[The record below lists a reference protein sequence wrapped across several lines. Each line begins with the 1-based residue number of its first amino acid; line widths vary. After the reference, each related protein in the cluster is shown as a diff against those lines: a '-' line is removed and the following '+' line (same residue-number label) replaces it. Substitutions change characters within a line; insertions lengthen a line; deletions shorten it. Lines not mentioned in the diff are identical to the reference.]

1 MSSIVTSVFA
11 VILFILLSPNVL
23 LRLPSNGSKMTVVI
37 VHALIF
43 GIVFY
48 LTHEMVYHYFNKPH
62 CQCNSSCG
70 TKGTKQGIKE
80 GVSGRVLVG
89 SNQP

>member
-1 MSSIVTSVFA
+1 MSSIATSVFA

-43 GIVFY
+43 GTVFY
-48 LTHEMVYHYFNKPH
+48 LSHGMVYQYFNQSH
-62 CQCNSSCG
+62 GQCNCSQG
-70 TKGTKQGIKE
+70 TKPGTKESAVG
-80 GVSGRVLVG
+80 GRVLVG
-89 SNQP
+89 SNRG